1 MGEPCTLPLELRIR
15 RCTAPD
21 LPLLEWFGLY
31 ACHREII
38 REAFRRQQIGE
49 NLMLVAEAN
58 RFPAGQVWIDL
69 ARERASSTGVLWA
82 LRVLPSLQG
91 MGIGSLLIAAAER
104 ALRERGYERA
114 GIAVEDDNEGAR
126 LLYERLG
133 YQEVRRERCEYSY
146 RTPDGEEIWRSE
158 DHRVLQKQ
166 LTGDTLRTAGA
177 SPHALPSPRPPA
189 HRGHA
194 PHPRARPRP
203 PPGGR

>member
-1 MGEPCTLPLELRIR
+1 MGEPCTLQLHLRIR
-15 RCTAPD
+15 PCTEPD

-31 ACHREII
+31 TCHREII
-38 REAFRRQQIGE
+38 REAFRRHQLGE

-69 ARERASSTGVLWA
+69 ARERASSAGVLWA

-114 GIAVEDDNEGAR
+114 EIAVEDGNEGAR

-133 YQEVRRERCEYSY
+133 YQEVRRERSEYSY
-146 RTPDGEEIWRSE
+146 RTPEGEEIRRSE

-166 LTGDTLRTAGA
+166 LTGEILRRGA
-177 SPHALPSPRPPA
+177 
-189 HRGHA
+189 
-194 PHPRARPRP
+194 
-203 PPGGR
+203 

>member
-1 MGEPCTLPLELRIR
+1 MGEPCTLQLHLRIR
-15 RCTAPD
+15 PCAEPD

-31 ACHREII
+31 TCHREII
-38 REAFRRQQIGE
+38 REAYRRHEIGE

-69 ARERASSTGVLWA
+69 ACGRASSAGVLWA

-114 GIAVEDDNEGAR
+114 EIAALDDNEGAR

-133 YQEVRRERCEYSY
+133 YQEVRRELREYSY
-146 RTPDGEEIWRSE
+146 RTPEGEVIWRRE
-158 DHRVLQKQ
+158 EHRVLQKR
-166 LTGDTLRTAGA
+166 LTGDTLRPAGA
-177 SPHALPSPRPPA
+177 SPHALPSPRRPA

-194 PHPRARPRP
+194 PHPRARTRP
-203 PPGGR
+203 PPGVR